1 MKLIYKGLRPL
12 VLTSS
17 FLLLIALSL
26 VIAGCGFSLP
36 KNTGDYSTALP
47 PAEEG
52 RLATATRQMMTE
64 NPSLTGVVPLS
75 NGADAFAARMLLADA
90 ATSSIDTQYYI
101 WRADLTGYL
110 LLDRL
115 KQAADRGVRVRL
127 LLDDHGTS
135 GLDPEIAALDAHPN
149 IEVRLWNPFNLR
161 TFKLLSFTFDFFRLN
176 RRMHNKSF
184 TVDGHVSVLGGR
196 NVGDEYFSTG
206 ETPLFVDLDVLV
218 AGKVVPV
225 ISQDFDNYW
234 NSPSSYPANLVIKKA
249 NQPELISK
257 KLDYYSHTKQMAEY
271 RELLEQTEVVARL
284 TAGDLAMEWTQATLV
299 SDSPAKGQGALPR
312 EKLLGGHLLKT
323 VGNIEERFD
332 GVSPYFVPGKEGVE
346 AFTTLKQRGV
356 NLRMLTNSLEATDVV
371 AVHAGYAKR
380 RKKLL
385 AGGVELFELRRQ
397 VEGADEVS
405 SKLGPFGSSGASL
418 HAKTFAV
425 DGKRIFVGSFNFDP
439 RSARLNTEMGLL
451 IDSEYLAGVLHTAF
465 DSGLA
470 GAAWQV
476 QEDKGKLVWVD
487 PSNDA
492 VQPLTK
498 EPGISFWRSISLTV
512 IGWLPVEW
520 LL

>member
-17 FLLLIALSL
+17 FLLLFALSL
-26 VIAGCGFSLP
+26 SIAGCGFSLP

-47 PAEEG
+47 PSEEG
-52 RLATATRQMMTE
+52 QLATATRQMMAE
-64 NPSLTGVVPLS
+64 NPGLTGVVPLS

-206 ETPLFVDLDVLV
+206 NTPLFVDLDVLV
-218 AGKVVPV
+218 AGKVLPL
-225 ISQDFDNYW
+225 ITEDFDRYW
-234 NSPSSYPANLVIKKA
+234 NSPSAFPAGQIVTRQAKGTPITDKINSYS
-249 NQPELISK
+249 QG
-257 KLDYYSHTKQMAEY
+257 KQMAEY
-271 RELLEQTEVVARL
+271 RKLLEETEMVSRL
-284 TAGDLAMEWTQATLV
+284 TAGNLEMEWTQVKLV

-312 EKLLGGHLLKT
+312 E
-323 VGNIEERFD
+323 D
-332 GVSPYFVPGKEGVE
+332 
-346 AFTTLKQRGV
+346 
-356 NLRMLTNSLEATDVV
+356 
-371 AVHAGYAKR
+371 
-380 RKKLL
+380 
-385 AGGVELFELRRQ
+385 
-397 VEGADEVS
+397 
-405 SKLGPFGSSGASL
+405 
-418 HAKTFAV
+418 
-425 DGKRIFVGSFNFDP
+425 
-439 RSARLNTEMGLL
+439 
-451 IDSEYLAGVLHTAF
+451 
-465 DSGLA
+465 
-470 GAAWQV
+470 
-476 QEDKGKLVWVD
+476 
-487 PSNDA
+487 
-492 VQPLTK
+492 
-498 EPGISFWRSISLTV
+498 
-512 IGWLPVEW
+512 
-520 LL
+520 

>member
-47 PAEEG
+47 PSEEG
-52 RLATATRQMMTE
+52 QLATATRQMMAE
-64 NPSLTGVVPLS
+64 NPGLTGVVPLS

-135 GLDPEIAALDAHPN
+135 GLDPEIAALQAHPN

-161 TFKLLSFTFDFFRLN
+161 KFKLLSFTFDFFRLN

-184 TVDGHVSVLGGR
+184 TVDGHASVLGGR

-206 ETPLFVDLDVLV
+206 NTPLFVDLDVLV
-218 AGKVVPV
+218 AGKVLPL
-225 ISQDFDNYW
+225 ITEDFDRYW
-234 NSPSSYPANLVIKKA
+234 NSPSAFPAGQIVTRQAKGTPITDKINSYS
-249 NQPELISK
+249 QG
-257 KLDYYSHTKQMAEY
+257 KQMAEY
-271 RELLEQTEVVARL
+271 RKLLEETEMVSRL
-284 TAGDLAMEWTQATLV
+284 TAGNLEMEWTQVKLV

-312 EKLLGGHLLKT
+312 EKLLGGHLLKA

-332 GVSPYFVPGKEGVE
+332 GVSAYFVPGKEGVK
-346 AFTTLKQRGV
+346 AFTSLEKRGV
-356 NLRMLTNSLEATDVV
+356 QVRMMTNSLEATDVLP
-371 AVHAGYAKR
+371 VHAGYAKR
-380 RKKLL
+380 RKKMLE
-385 AGGVELFELRRQ
+385 GGVELFELRRQ
-397 VEGADEVS
+397 VEGVDEVS

-451 IDSEYLAGVLHTAF
+451 IDSERLASGLHQAF
-465 DSGLA
+465 DAGLA
-470 GAAWQV
+470 GTAWQV
-476 QEDKGKLVWVD
+476 QKNDGKLIWVD